1 MRIFLLF
8 MFRMFVIMA
17 FAAVVTGMLFFIIRF
32 VTGDWIS
39 VGYVLN
45 VFGVFF
51 VLGILFQIWLY
62 WTEWRYNE

>member
-17 FAAVVTGMLFFIIRF
+17 FSAVVTGMLFFIIRF
-32 VTGDWIS
+32 VTGEWIS

-51 VLGILFQIWLY
+51 VLGILFQIWRN
-62 WTEWRYNE
+62 WTKWRYE

>member
-39 VGYVLN
+39 VGCVLN

-62 WTEWRYNE
+62 WTEWRYDE

>member
-62 WTEWRYNE
+62 WTEWRYDE

>member
-17 FAAVVTGMLFFIIRF
+17 FAAVVTGMLFFIIHF

-62 WTEWRYNE
+62 WAEWRYNE

>member
-1 MRIFLLF
+1 